1 MTSEPIEPIATE
13 ATGSIFEEVT
23 LAHGEDRSEEITTTE
38 SADRPE
44 QTTGVTED
52 EAETTTAVITQDSA
66 DVEEEED
73 EVEEKLKEEEDSSN
87 EIDTDGFVVSQD
99 TLESA
104 KKYGY
109 KILLKKVRATTSL

>member
-1 MTSEPIEPIATE
+1 MK
-13 ATGSIFEEVT
+13 
-23 LAHGEDRSEEITTTE
+23 
-38 SADRPE
+38 
-44 QTTGVTED
+44 
-52 EAETTTAVITQDSA
+52 
-66 DVEEEED
+66 
-73 EVEEKLKEEEDSSN
+73 EKEDSSN